1 MIETIKARL
10 AALINKAKGEPVI
23 LMYAILAAVN
33 AAAYFGFEV
42 PAEWLAAVDSAL
54 VPALAY
60 LTRKQVTP
68 LSKLEPMTVQMF
80 IDLYGEGDEEE
91 TA

>member
-1 MIETIKARL
+1 MIETIKARF
-10 AALINKAKGEPVI
+10 AALFSKAKGEPVLIMYGI
-23 LMYAILAAVN
+23 LFAVN

-42 PAEWLAAVDSAL
+42 PVEWLAAVDSAL

-68 LSKLEPMTVQMF
+68 LSKLEPMTVNKF
-80 IDLYGEGDEEE
+80 IELYGEGDEDSL
-91 TA
+91 

>member
-1 MIETIKARL
+1 MTIKERFL
-10 AALINKAKGEPVI
+10 ALIDKAKREPVI
-23 LMYAILAAVN
+23 LMYGILFAVN

-42 PAEWLAAVDSAL
+42 PVEWLAAVDTAL

-68 LSKLEPMTVQMF
+68 LAELEPMTVNKF
-80 IDLYGEGDEEE
+80 IELYGEGDE
-91 TA
+91 A

>member
-1 MIETIKARL
+1 MSIKERLSGLMDRARR
-10 AALINKAKGEPVI
+10 EPVLIMYGI
-23 LMYAILAAVN
+23 LFAVN

-42 PAEWLAAVDSAL
+42 PVEWLAAVDTAL

-68 LSKLEPMTVQMF
+68 LAELEPMTVNKF
-80 IDLYGEGDEEE
+80 IELYGEGDE
-91 TA
+91 A

>member
-1 MIETIKARL
+1 MSIKERLSGLIDKARR
-10 AALINKAKGEPVI
+10 EPVL
-23 LMYAILAAVN
+23 LMYGILFVVN

-42 PAEWLAAVDSAL
+42 PVEWLAAVDSAL

-68 LSKLEPMTVQMF
+68 LAELEPMTVNKF
-80 IDLYGEGDEEE
+80 IELYGEGEE
-91 TA
+91 A